1 MKILILLIKI
11 TKNVK
16 IKNEFKIKTF
26 IKRNEENIIYIKI
39 GRIKWI
45 LFIIKKEKMIKIP
58 KYLKK

>member
-16 IKNEFKIKTF
+16 IKNEFKIKTI

-45 LFIIKKEKMIKIP
+45 LFIIKKRKNDKNT
-58 KYLKK
+58 

>member
-45 LFIIKKEKMIKIP
+45 LFIIKKRKNDKNT
-58 KYLKK
+58 

>member
-16 IKNEFKIKTF
+16 IKNEFKIKTI

-45 LFIIKKEKMIKIP
+45 LFIKKKEKMIKIP